1 MTLPPSV
8 ASGSTAT
15 IYAAPGDGDP
25 AQVTLVLMEV
35 DTAAAYAT
43 ATVNVGTEM
52 TLDIPSGLT
61 PTAPW
66 VFRLHVWV
74 NLLMNARAEQ
84 ILRGLCIQR

>member
-15 IYAAPGDGDP
+15 IYAAVGSGDP

-35 DTAAAYAT
+35 DTGATYAAT
-43 ATVNVGTEM
+43 TVNVETEM
-52 TLDIPSGLT
+52 TLAIPSGLT

-66 VFRLHVWV
+66 VFCFTY
-74 NLLMNARAEQ
+74 
-84 ILRGLCIQR
+84 G